1 MPKLRLNASMREA
14 LYKHAET
21 LVSCPEEVERE
32 RAALLLLTTCADAL
46 VRERFPAGE
55 MALLVKWHFARVQ
68 EHVRVRHNPSAPDK
82 YDGRADDMPLGSA
95 WYVPMNAGASQGE
108 ICVPRDHD
116 VWGLHA
122 AWQKAKKAHVAAR
135 QTKLRD
141 YHVLI
146 QTVRNFEDVQEV
158 WPEAVQIRNARV
170 FGGLPSANL
179 PATLTSDVVE
189 RIRADVAAR
198 HTPRA

>member
-21 LVSCPEEVERE
+21 LVSCPGE
-32 RAALLLLTTCADAL
+32 AAAEGAAFVALTACTDAL

-55 MALLVKWHFARVQ
+55 MALLVKWHFAQTR
-68 EHVRVRHNPSAPDK
+68 ESTTVRCAPSAPGK
-82 YDGRADDMPLGSA
+82 YDGRSEDVPLGSA
-95 WYVPMNAGASQGE
+95 WYVPVNAGSDQNKVN
-108 ICVPRDHD
+108 VPRDHD

-122 AWQKAKKAHVAAR
+122 SWQKAKKAHVAAR
-135 QTKLRD
+135 QTKLHD
-141 YHVLI
+141 YRVLI
-146 QTVRNFEDVQEV
+146 DTVRNFEDVQAV
-158 WPEAVQIRNARV
+158 WPEAVQIRNACV
-170 FGGLPSANL
+170 FGGLPSTNL